1 MKKKKNMFAWFSTV
15 FSASGT
21 VTVQSGYLVNICS
34 RNEWMSTIHQIESYV
49 HSVKKMSI
57 CPQGVNN
64 LVVGERSKVAI
75 P

>member
-1 MKKKKNMFAWFSTV
+1 
-15 FSASGT
+15 
-21 VTVQSGYLVNICS
+21 
-34 RNEWMSTIHQIESYV
+34 MSTIHQIESYV
-49 HSVKKMSI
+49 HSVKKMST